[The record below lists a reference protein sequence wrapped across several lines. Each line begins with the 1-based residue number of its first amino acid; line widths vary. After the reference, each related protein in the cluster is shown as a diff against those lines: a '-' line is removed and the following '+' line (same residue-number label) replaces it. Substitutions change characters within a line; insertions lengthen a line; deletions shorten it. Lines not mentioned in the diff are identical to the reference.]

1 MGKAISL
8 YTKHVMQSH
17 DHTNR
22 STHFFLSFFLWGSGW
37 GGAQACLGEGIFF
50 LFFLGGGGGG
60 GGAGFFR
67 GRDFFSFSFFF
78 FGGGGVG
85 KGLVWACLEEGMLL
99 YPRPPHTLTYQKD
112 TIFYYLYSSLAQINH
127 FYYLGE
133 GIFFLFFRGGGGGDA
148 CGLV

>member
-1 MGKAISL
+1 MGRGAGL
-8 YTKHVMQSH
+8 FRGR
-17 DHTNR
+17 D
-22 STHFFLSFFLWGSGW
+22 FFPFFFGGGG
-37 GGAQACLGEGIFF
+37 GGAGVRAFLGEGIFF
-50 LFFLGGGGGG
+50 LFL
-60 GGAGFFR
+60 
-67 GRDFFSFSFFF
+67 FFF
-78 FGGGGVG
+78 LGGGGVG